1 MSGENADGESL
12 SRFAPLGVA
21 IVWGVNVPV
30 MKAALAELDPF
41 LFNFLRLSLS
51 AVVLGAAVR
60 IERRR
65 QRHAAPPGP
74 TPWLWVL
81 CVGLLS
87 GLLYQ
92 VLFLSGIDRTSAG
105 HTALLIASSPLWT
118 AVVASAV
125 GQERYPARTWG
136 GLAIAFAGTAI
147 VVSTGARTAGA
158 TLAGNLLVLAASL
171 AWALATVWSRPLLTR
186 VSPTRLAF
194 LGTAVSLPG
203 HAWLSRAHFDVVR
216 TLDAATWTAILYS
229 GALSTGVA
237 YVWWNH
243 GVRRIGSARTA
254 IYTNLVPVVALFCA
268 WVGLGEVP
276 QALQLGGGALVL
288 AGVALSRA
296 RRTGVV
302 FGRGS

>member
-1 MSGENADGESL
+1 MSAEAQGAGPF

-30 MKAALAELDPF
+30 MKAALAGVDPT

-51 AVVLGAAVR
+51 AAVLGAAVR

-65 QRHAAPPGP
+65 LRGAAPRGP
-74 TPWLWVL
+74 TPWLGVL
-81 CVGLLS
+81 GVGLLS
-87 GLLYQ
+87 GLIYQ
-92 VLFLSGIDRTSAG
+92 VLFLSGVDRTSAG

-118 AVVASAV
+118 AVVARAV
-125 GQERYPARTWG
+125 GQERYPAWTWV
-136 GLAIAFAGTAI
+136 GLAIAFTGTA
-147 VVSTGARTAGA
+147 VVVLTGARTAGA

-171 AWALATVWSRPLLTR
+171 AWALSTVWSRSLLGH

-194 LGTAVSLPG
+194 LGTVVSLPG
-203 HAWLSRAHFDVVR
+203 HAWLSHEHMDAVR
-216 TLDAATWTAILYS
+216 TLGVATWIAILYS

-254 IYTNLVPVVALFCA
+254 VYTNLVPVVALFSA

-276 QALQLGGGALVL
+276 QALQLAGGALVL
-288 AGVALSRA
+288 VGVALSRA
-296 RRTGVV
+296 RR
-302 FGRGS
+302 GR